1 MSNLNGYPKQCE
13 SCGERRTCDGASL
26 CHECRQ
32 AEIAA
37 ASCVECHNDSDA
49 CTCLDGPWIPGGYRL

>member
-1 MSNLNGYPKQCE
+1 MSKCDSCGQVRTLNGA
-13 SCGERRTCDGASL
+13 GL
-26 CHECRQ
+26 CHECN
-32 AEIAA
+32 ADEIAA